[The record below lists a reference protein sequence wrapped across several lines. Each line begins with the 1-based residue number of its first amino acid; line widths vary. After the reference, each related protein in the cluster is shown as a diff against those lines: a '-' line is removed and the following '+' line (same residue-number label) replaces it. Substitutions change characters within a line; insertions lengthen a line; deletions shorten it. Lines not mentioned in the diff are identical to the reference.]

1 MADTLSYRNTHNLSR
16 CNRTAIGSGV
26 SPPRTCRAAS
36 ILRTVQARSADNTD
50 AGASEGIG
58 SPVQRPMFLQVVT
71 FQRWHQALCG
81 GYFAL
86 KPAQRCS
93 EGIST
98 VSWALHLAGG

>member
-1 MADTLSYRNTHNLSR
+1 MFRAPSGNSTFQDVLGMADTLSYRNTHNLSR

-58 SPVQRPMFLQVVT
+58 SPVHRPMFLQVVT
-71 FQRWHQALCG
+71 FQRRHQALCRYLLFG
-81 GYFAL
+81 
-86 KPAQRCS
+86 
-93 EGIST
+93 
-98 VSWALHLAGG
+98 